1 MRHILLFAI
10 IICILSDCYVSAY
23 NEEQFL
29 PKDSYSESG
38 AVKVSDD
45 DLNKII
51 QKHIPDR
58 KKPQT
63 QTVKPNPNNPYIR
76 YENGDRNSQNAIFDF
91 NTVHIPVTPLPP
103 KPEVKEPPVS
113 IVEDTTPVED
123 DNTPNTIPVIT
134 ETQENSEQE
143 FERTLSPPMQR
154 DIRNFEGNSCL
165 LKALAVFKK
174 WSTVKRNEPP
184 YIIVP
189 PAEEYT
195 EWYDDEEYSNPTYNT
210 ASYNKDN
217 KSLLLIC
224 IFFAFLI
231 LFLMGNHCKRMN
243 KNKIYDN
250 EEPEEDIRIQL

>member
-1 MRHILLFAI
+1 MRHFILLFAI
-10 IICILSDCYVSAY
+10 IICILSDCCVNAY

-29 PKDSYSESG
+29 PKDYYSENG
-38 AVKVSDD
+38 AVKVSEDEV
-45 DLNKII
+45 NKII

-63 QTVKPNPNNPYIR
+63 QTVQPNPKNPYIR

-103 KPEVKEPPVS
+103 KPEVKEPPVT
-113 IVEDTTPVED
+113 IVEDTIPVEENNAQ
-123 DNTPNTIPVIT
+123 NTTPVIT
-134 ETQENSEQE
+134 EIQENSEQE

-154 DIRNFEGNSCL
+154 DIRNFEDNSRL
-165 LKALAVFKK
+165 LKALEAFKK

-184 YIIVP
+184 YVIVS

-195 EWYDDEEYSNPTYNT
+195 EWYDEEYSNPTYNT
-210 ASYNKDN
+210 SSYDKDN
-217 KSLLLIC
+217 KSLFLIC

-231 LFLMGNHCKRMN
+231 LFLIGNHCKCRN